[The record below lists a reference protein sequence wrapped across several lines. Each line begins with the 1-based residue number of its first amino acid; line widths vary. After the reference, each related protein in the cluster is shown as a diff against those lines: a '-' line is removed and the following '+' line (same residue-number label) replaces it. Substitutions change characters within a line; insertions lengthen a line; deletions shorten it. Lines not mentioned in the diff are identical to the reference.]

1 MNKRLFELFVQVRL
15 PRNNNGSPEYL
26 VPLCQHPF
34 ENFTLSRTT
43 ILKVKPKIDEIVS
56 FFRMAQKVR
65 ISPKLIDFGEV
76 DELERKQE
84 FAKEIQIQNVHTSSI
99 KGSGLKM

>member
-1 MNKRLFELFVQVRL
+1 
-15 PRNNNGSPEYL
+15 
-26 VPLCQHPF
+26 
-34 ENFTLSRTT
+34 
-43 ILKVKPKIDEIVS
+43 
-56 FFRMAQKVR
+56 MAQKVR

-99 KGSGLKM
+99 KGSGLKMWIFDNVKNGRFRPEVD